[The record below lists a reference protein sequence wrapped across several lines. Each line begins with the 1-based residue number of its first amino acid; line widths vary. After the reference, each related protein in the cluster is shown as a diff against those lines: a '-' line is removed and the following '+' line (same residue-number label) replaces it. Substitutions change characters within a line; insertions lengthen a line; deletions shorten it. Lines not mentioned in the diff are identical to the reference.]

1 MFRPS
6 LAGLLLVVF
15 AAWSLPVRAVE
26 NSSNTESVAAALKT
40 LVDDSRV
47 LGTDDASRTAAQRML
62 SDDLRTRRTEANRRD
77 REAWRKLSS
86 REEWEKFRDERIA
99 ALGRSL
105 GAEGPR
111 GPLKLRSL
119 KMIEGDGFRIENIVF
134 ESRPG
139 VTVTANL
146 YSPAKP
152 TDSMPG
158 LLLCHSHHRPKID
171 GELQDMGMIFARA
184 GCLVLVMDQLG
195 HGERRQ
201 HPFATEKDFDG
212 AFRPSRQDYF
222 FRYNIGMQL
231 HLVGESLIGWMAHDL
246 SRGVDVL
253 LARPGIDPKRIILM
267 GAVAGGGDPAAVAAA
282 LDKRIAAAVP
292 FNFGGPQPENTYPL
306 PDDSEES
313 FNMFG
318 GGSWESTRNLRRSI
332 GDGFPPWVI
341 VGSLAPRGLIYAH
354 EFSWDRERDP
364 VWKRLET
371 IFGWYDARDR
381 LAFTHGY
388 GKVTL
393 SSSEA
398 SHCNHIGAA
407 HRKLIYPALEKWFG
421 IPAPQEEYRNRRE
434 ASELLCLSSPGG
446 AEIAMPPL
454 HSVLRLMVQDG
465 EAERDRV
472 VPKATTEE
480 RAASLRKAWAERL
493 GGVDVPAVSKVVLR
507 GKKEASDGELPF
519 HVERYTVEVERG
531 ILVPVLLLTSYR
543 KRAAD
548 SETEKRPLVVC
559 VAQAGKAAFL
569 RERSERLAEL
579 LKSGA
584 AVALPDVRGTGE
596 TAVGSDRARSSAA
609 TSLSS
614 SELMHGGTLVGVQL
628 RDVRTILAMLRK
640 RQDIDPARIAIWGD
654 SFAPLND
661 REVRVPLD
669 AEKQPRLAEPLGH
682 LLALFAGLYEP
693 DLAAVVSARGG
704 LVSLASL
711 LESPFPCIPHDA
723 LIPGALMAGDLDDLS
738 TAIVPRPMWLGGL
751 VDQHNHPAE
760 PPGQEGQRS
769 LLPRTIKVSQA
780 RGAPASLTVR
790 PDDQPGPEVTAWL
803 IERLK

>member
-1 MFRPS
+1 MSRPS
-6 LAGLLLVVF
+6 LAGLLLVVLATCSPCLC
-15 AAWSLPVRAVE
+15 AAE
-26 NSSNTESVAAALKT
+26 DSSDTKSIAAALKS
-40 LVDDSRV
+40 LADDSRV
-47 LGTDDASRTAAQRML
+47 LGKDDASRAAAHRML
-62 SDDLRTRRTEANRRD
+62 SDDLRARRTEANRRD
-77 REAWRKLSS
+77 REAWRKITS

-99 ALGRSL
+99 ALRRSL
-105 GAEGPR
+105 GADGPR
-111 GPLKLRSL
+111 GELKLRSL
-119 KMIEGDGFRIENIVF
+119 RTIEGDGFRIENVVF

-158 LLLCHSHHRPKID
+158 MLLCHSHHRPKID

-212 AFRPSRQDYF
+212 PFRPSRQDYF
-222 FRYNIGMQL
+222 FRYNVGMQL

-282 LDKRIAAAVP
+282 LDSRITAAVP

-306 PDDSEES
+306 PDDAEES

-381 LAFTHGY
+381 LCFTHGY
-388 GKVTL
+388 GRVTL
-393 SSSEA
+393 SSNEA
-398 SHCNHIGAA
+398 SHCNHIGAV
-407 HRKLIYPALEKWFG
+407 HRKLIYPTFEKWFG
-421 IPAPQEEYRNRRE
+421 IPAPKDEYRDRRE
-434 ASELLCLSSPGG
+434 ASELLCLPSPGG
-446 AEIAMPPL
+446 AEVAMPLL
-454 HSVLRLMVQDG
+454 HSVLRLGVTDR
-465 EAERDRV
+465 EAERARAETAATVEERTARMRKEWSGLLGDVSAAPDAQATAAAAAQEAAPFSVERLVVKTEREIV
-472 VPKATTEE
+472 VP
-480 RAASLRKAWAERL
+480 
-493 GGVDVPAVSKVVLR
+493 
-507 GKKEASDGELPF
+507 
-519 HVERYTVEVERG
+519 
-531 ILVPVLLLTSYR
+531 ILLMTPHSAL
-543 KRAAD
+543 K
-548 SETEKRPLVVC
+548 ETESRAGKRPLVVG
-559 VAQAGKAAFL
+559 VAQAGKSTFL
-569 RERSERLAEL
+569 RERADRLTEL
-579 LKSGA
+579 LKAGIA
-584 AVALPDVRGTGE
+584 IALVDVRGTGE
-596 TAVGSDRARSSAA
+596 TAVGSDRARNSAA

-614 SELMHGGTLVGVQL
+614 SELMHGGTLVGAQL
-628 RDVRTILAMLRK
+628 RDLRTALAMLRK
-640 RQDIDPARIAIWGD
+640 RKDIDPARIAIWGD

-661 REVRVPLD
+661 REVRIPLD

-682 LLALFAGLYEP
+682 LLALLGGLYEP
-693 DLAAVVSARGG
+693 ELAAVVSARGG

-723 LIPGALMAGDLDDLS
+723 LIPGALLAGDFDDLS
-738 TAIVPRPMWLGGL
+738 AAIVPRPMWIGGL
-751 VDQHNHPAE
+751 VEQHNHPAE
-760 PPGQEGQRS
+760 TPGQEGQRS
-769 LLPRTIKVSQA
+769 LLPRTVK
-780 RGAPASLTVR
+780 ASRAAASTNFVIR
-790 PDDQPGPEVTAWL
+790 PDDQPGPDLTAWL